1 MKSTGVVIDP
11 GAMMQFFA
19 GNQEMENN
27 GAAPGPMAQ
36 IVADDQEMEDSG
48 EEYEPH

>member
-1 MKSTGVVIDP
+1 
-11 GAMMQFFA
+11 
-19 GNQEMENN
+19 MENN

-48 EEYEPH
+48 EEYQPH